1 MHRHDNPLAADTFSR
16 GETAVQTIP
25 RSTVVFEYSSSS
37 EPCATIAPGETV
49 LVETQW
55 AFGEFEVKAG
65 DTLSDLDSSKCDPL
79 TGPLFVEGAE
89 PGDTLAV
96 EILEMELVG
105 QGGQGIIPG
114 LGVLPWEDLPVSMFT
129 PRDGHIEWLR
139 GIRIPIRPNLGCIGV
154 APESGAIPSIWPGDH
169 GGNMDTRY
177 CCAGSTIYFP
187 VFHPGALLVMGDA
200 HQMQGDGEL
209 CGVAPETASDVT
221 LRCEVIKGKTIK
233 RPRILSTSLF
243 MTIASAETLEQAIK
257 LATSDFIDVLVEQKG
272 FTRDEA
278 YLMTA
283 VEAHAEI
290 CQVVDPLMTARV
302 TMDRTFFEAL

>member
-1 MHRHDNPLAADTFSR
+1 MTEPRRISR
-16 GETAVQTIP
+16 SE
-25 RSTVVFEYSSSS
+25 VVFEYSSASV
-37 EPCATIAPGETV
+37 PCASIAPGETV
-49 LVETQW
+49 VVETQW
-55 AFGEFEVKAG
+55 AYGDHDVKQG
-65 DTLSDLDSSKCDPL
+65 DRLSDLDTSRCDPL
-79 TGPLFVEGAE
+79 TGPLFVEGAA

-96 EILEMELVG
+96 EIEHIELVG

-114 LGVLPWEDLPVSMFT
+114 LGVLPWDDLPVHMFT
-129 PRDGHIEWLR
+129 PRDGSIEWLR

-154 APESGAIPSIWPGDH
+154 APAADPIPSIWPGDH

-177 CCAGSTIYFP
+177 CCAGSVVYFP
-187 VFHPGALLVMGDA
+187 VFHEGALLVLGDC

-221 LRCEVIKGKTIK
+221 LRCEVIKGRTIR
-233 RPRILSTSLF
+233 RPRILARSLF
-243 MTIASAETLEQAIK
+243 MTVASAPTLEEAVR
-257 LATSDFIDVLVEQKG
+257 LATADFIDVLVDDKG
-272 FTRDEA
+272 FSRDEA

-302 TMDRTFFEAL
+302 TMDRSFFEGL

>member
-1 MHRHDNPLAADTFSR
+1 MT
-16 GETAVQTIP
+16 EP
-25 RSTVVFEYSSSS
+25 RRIDRSEVVFEYSSASA
-37 EPCATIAPGETV
+37 PCATIAPRETV
-49 LVETQW
+49 VVETQW
-55 AFGEFEVKAG
+55 AFGDHDVKQG
-65 DTLSDLDSSKCDPL
+65 DRLSDLDTSRCDPL
-79 TGPLFVEGAE
+79 TGPLFVEGAA

-96 EILEMELVG
+96 EIEHIELVG

-114 LGVLPWEDLPVSMFT
+114 LGVLPWEDLPVQMFT
-129 PRDGHIEWLR
+129 PRDGAIEWLR

-154 APESGAIPSIWPGDH
+154 APAAGPIASIWPGDH

-177 CCAGSTIYFP
+177 CCAGSVVYFP
-187 VFHPGALLVMGDA
+187 VFHEGALLVMGDC

-221 LRCEVIKGKTIK
+221 LRCELIKGRTIP
-233 RPRILSTSLF
+233 RPRILARSLF
-243 MTIASAETLEQAIK
+243 MTIASAPTLEEAVR
-257 LATSDFIDVLVEQKG
+257 LATADFIDVLVDEKG

-302 TMDRTFFEAL
+302 TMDRSFFEAL

>member
-1 MHRHDNPLAADTFSR
+1 MSAAAGTDLSR
-16 GETAVQTIP
+16 ID
-25 RSTVVFEYSSSS
+25 RSTVVFEYSSASP
-37 EPCATIAPGETV
+37 PCARIQPGQTV
-49 LVETQW
+49 VVETQW
-55 AFGEFEVKAG
+55 AYGEHDVKEG
-65 DTLSDLDSSKCDPL
+65 DKLSDLDTSRCDPL
-79 TGPLFVEGAE
+79 TGPLFIESAS

-96 EILEMELVG
+96 HILDIELVG

-114 LGVLPWEDLPVSMFT
+114 LGVLPWDDLPVRMFT
-129 PRDGHIEWLR
+129 PRDGEIEWLR

-154 APESGAIPSIWPGDH
+154 APAGDPIPSIWPGDH
-169 GGNMDTRY
+169 GGNMDNRY
-177 CCAGSTIYFP
+177 CCAGSIVCFP
-187 VFHPGALLVMGDA
+187 VFHEGALLVMGDS

-221 LRCEVIKGKTIK
+221 VRCEVLKGKAIN
-233 RPRILSTSLF
+233 RPRIMSESLF
-243 MTIASAETLEQAIK
+243 MTIASAATLEGAVR
-257 LATSDFIDVLVEQKG
+257 LATADFIDVLVTDKG

-302 TMDRTFFEAL
+302 TMARGFFEAL